1 MARKH
6 YKHEGI
12 MKFLVI
18 VGALVGIATII
29 LRIAVPFGLPSV
41 NLYPIYEGLQFG
53 ELAGLIVIGIIG
65 IIICFLAILSV
76 IKPGD
81 PIPFHWLLIFILG
94 ILIIVFGGGIWACA
108 LLIIAALIGII
119 DEL

>member
-6 YKHEGI
+6 YRHEGI

-29 LRIAVPFGLPSV
+29 LRIAAAFGLPSV
-41 NLYPIYEGLQFG
+41 NLYPFYEGIQFG
-53 ELAGLIVIGIIG
+53 EIAGLIIIGIVG
-65 IIICFLAILSV
+65 IIICFISILTAIRPSS
-76 IKPGD
+76 PF
-81 PIPFHWLLIFILG
+81 PFHWLLIFILG

-108 LLIIAALIGII
+108 LHIIAALIGII